1 MIESQVVKILNL
13 ESRTG
18 TIELYKNKKSLRFF
32 NLMRML
38 MKQHNFSMFFYL
50 VLRLIFPL
58 QILVELLSLPFE
70 TSDTIT
76 KLSTFF
82 GYGLLVDSNITDKST
97 FTGFSTGVYIFAGVY
112 ILLIIY
118 LWFCTKETKFLLPV
132 RILAMLNFFLAD
144 LIFIPIVGITLRVIK
159 CDGNSVHAF
168 LGEACFS
175 SGTHLT
181 FLLISFVALVFFS
194 TIVFIFNYYMNEIG
208 SIGDSTAPARV
219 NCNYELMAN
228 VLKFIFFVLTYV
240 VKFLNFSDDT
250 RKTMFLIVK
259 FILLV
264 FSIFMLVYINQRVHY
279 FEPIYNLVTKTGW
292 SFILWSTII
301 SIVKQVC
308 DLYDTTIFHLFGW
321 ITLYVIVSK
330 KEIQN
335 EQELLNDLNIFNL
348 PSLKSLVTV
357 NEKILN
363 YCTTNKN
370 YKLSE
375 KGTST
380 TLAKNFDEVLE
391 REEELNINH
400 KKFIYDVHV
409 ANKFRNK
416 VDMSLLSLVNVTYE
430 FYLHMR
436 KTKSDLNEENV
447 FLHTCY
453 FLIKYLKNICYCSY
467 LCTKVKITSH
477 KNKFLHFQLTEYIK
491 DKLIFKM
498 NKISPT
504 ESIKQIQISTLL
516 AYEYY
521 LNLFFSKLHEE
532 VNKQVSYFSIFKKE
546 MLSNGDKGGDS
557 GISLASNFKAENFLG
572 MGEEIMSIKE
582 EIESAYKQILL
593 IYPTHEIKLQFFS
606 YLNLVMDDEETIRNE
621 EKIFSDKHMDYIN
634 DKGPIYKSLFNPN
647 SCIVIVDGFINL
659 GALFYTTPNFTRLF
673 GLENSQILNMT
684 IHDLVPTAIEQFHY
698 EVVMNGIKYSNL
710 STIFKK
716 QRTLYIR
723 GPYGQIAQGV
733 VYIRNVP
740 DLSNGMIYMVSVIK
754 VEETHTACAGALDEN
769 FIINGFT
776 NMMIFDIDP
785 HTFTLVHIAY
795 YIPNIFLYIKFNK
808 KLGYHFDDLNEEHMG
823 VFHRLMPDKGSKRQL
838 LDNKIEKLLKKIKAD
853 GTLKLMAEDEDLIA
867 LTQNVEAQSE
877 ASYTIVYKT
886 VTKSFVNNKY
896 KYFTMDINKLDVN
909 MKFDTSVA
917 SSVNNSANNKQLT
930 TPIMAQEDVN
940 EIKGSEFFAKNLNNE
955 SSHLASVFSA
965 NSATSNNSSIVVM
978 SMKERLY
985 NLTLSKKRL
994 VREQGEIQQIKLMK
1008 IICLFFTLITIILS
1022 IVSSQIIEDNFY
1034 SINQFTV
1041 DNLLLNKTKIFM
1053 TCIYAYA
1060 LNINDKKYP
1069 LYNDK
1074 TSLTKGVLEYVKYVH
1089 KNTEAAIT
1097 FSEDLRMQL
1106 EEKRKVYLTISN
1118 GEFTLNTMAFINL
1131 ILSNTLKYTSDLNN
1145 AAEYA
1150 MNQILWNDL
1159 IRLTIQYVNDDTITG
1174 FSMDYQSEK
1183 FQYTSYFVTNNI
1195 LFIINIVVI
1204 IVIIILFLFLSYT
1217 ILQYEKK
1224 LLILAKNFKT
1234 PLFIKYLTNLLDIN
1248 KNYNSANNNGE
1259 NNQEE
1264 EGEEK
1269 KEKEKD
1275 KKKGKKNKDDDK
1287 KEEGEKKMK
1296 GKRRQDDPKKKNND
1310 MNFERITNSFTRNC
1324 LATVFKIMVVL
1335 ILSLFYYVV
1344 TIVLINGNVTTTLNF
1359 LQLKNNLELYF
1370 QTNFRNFFNIKNKL
1384 NKLEEEGVNSVV
1396 FDKPAIY
1403 SLGNLLFEVKSYFP
1417 SDNANIVALDTL
1429 FTGNVCSL
1437 MPDLKDCSTYQNA
1450 ILTRGLDQAIVQT
1463 NLLLSNFIEEAPN
1476 IRKVNNTLVAVY
1488 DPTSFFPQY
1497 EQFITSHLYFSY
1509 KTYTDNIMA
1518 LKEVFIS
1525 SLLSNLYMLLYCFLG
1540 LWTISFVLLLYIIN
1554 KMRKLFFSLIIFF
1567 NIIPSKHML
1576 DDVELT
1582 NDIIKL
1588 KNKL

>member
-1 MIESQVVKILNL
+1 MIESQVIKILNL

-32 NLMRML
+32 SLMRMI

-50 VLRLIFPL
+50 VLRMIFPL
-58 QILVELLSLPFE
+58 QILIELLSLPLE

-82 GYGLLVDSNITDKST
+82 GYGLLVDTNITDKST
-97 FTGFSTGVYIFAGVY
+97 FTGFSTAVYIFVGVY
-112 ILLIIY
+112 ILLLIY
-118 LWFCTKETKFLLPV
+118 LLFCTKDTKFVLPI
-132 RILAMLNFFLAD
+132 RILAMLNFALAD
-144 LIFIPIVGITLRVIK
+144 LLFIPIVGVTMRVLK
-159 CDGNSVHAF
+159 CDSNSNHAF

-175 SGTHLT
+175 SGTHIT

-194 TIVFIFNYYMNEIG
+194 TIMFIFTYYMNEIG

-219 NCNYELMAN
+219 NCNYELIAN
-228 VLKFIFFVLTYV
+228 ILKFVFFVLMNL
-240 VKFLNFSDDT
+240 VKFLDFTDDT
-250 RKTMFLIVK
+250 RKTMFLLIKVV
-259 FILLV
+259 LLI
-264 FSIFMLVYINQRVHY
+264 FSIFMLVYINQRLYY
-279 FEPIYNLVTKTGW
+279 FEPVYNLVTRAGW
-292 SFILWSTII
+292 SFILWSSII
-301 SIVKQVC
+301 AIIKQLC

-321 ITLYVIVSK
+321 ITIYVIIYK
-330 KEIQN
+330 TELQKESD
-335 EQELLNDLNIFNL
+335 LLNDLNIFNL
-348 PSLKSLVTV
+348 PSLKGLVSV
-357 NEKILN
+357 NEKILS

-370 YKLSE
+370 YKLSD
-375 KGTST
+375 KGTSQ
-380 TLAKNFDEVLE
+380 TLANSFDEVLE
-391 REEELNINH
+391 REEELNVNH

-409 ANKFRNK
+409 QNKFKNK
-416 VDMSLLSLVNVTYE
+416 TDMSLLSLVNVTYE
-430 FYLHMR
+430 YYLHMR

-498 NKISPT
+498 NKISST
-504 ESIKQIQISTLL
+504 ESIKQIQIGTLL

-532 VNKQVSYFSIFKKE
+532 ISKQCSYFSIFKKE
-546 MLSNGDKGGDS
+546 MLSKDDKGGDS
-557 GISLASNFKAENFLG
+557 GINLASNFKAENFLG
-572 MGEEIMSIKE
+572 MGEDIMNIKD

-593 IYPTHEIKLQFFS
+593 IYPTHEIKVQFFS
-606 YLNLVMDDEETIRNE
+606 YLNLVMDDEERIRNE
-621 EKIFSDKHMDYIN
+621 EKIFSEKLMDYIN
-634 DKGPIYKSLFNPN
+634 EKGPIYKSLFNPN
-647 SCIVIVDGFINL
+647 SCIIIVDGFINL
-659 GALFYTTPNFTRLF
+659 GALLYTTPNFTRLF

-716 QRTLYIR
+716 QRILFIR
-723 GPYGQIAQGV
+723 GPYGQLAQGV
-733 VYIRNVP
+733 VYIRSVP

-754 VEETHTACAGALDEN
+754 VEETHTTCCAALDDN

-795 YIPNIFLYIKFNK
+795 YIPNIFLFIKYNK
-808 KLGYHFDDLNEEHMG
+808 LLGYHFDDTNEEHMA
-823 VFHRLMPDKGSKRQL
+823 VFYRLMPDKGTKRQL
-838 LDNKIEKLLKKIKAD
+838 LDNKIEKLFKKIKAE
-853 GTLKLMAEDEDLIA
+853 GSLRLLAEDEDIVA

-877 ASYTIVYKT
+877 ASYTIVYKV
-886 VTKSFVNNKY
+886 VTKSFVNNTY
-896 KYFTMDINKLDVN
+896 KYHTMSINKLDVN

-917 SSVNNSANNKQLT
+917 SSVNNSNNKVQLT
-930 TPIMAQEDVN
+930 TPIIAQEDVN
-940 EIKGSEFFAKNLNNE
+940 EIKGSEFFARNLNNE
-955 SSHLASVFSA
+955 SSHLASVFSGG
-965 NSATSNNSSIVVM
+965 SATSNNSSQVQM

-994 VREQGEIQQIKLMK
+994 VREQGEIQQIKMMK
-1008 IICLFFTLITIILS
+1008 IICLFFTLITITLS
-1022 IVSSQIIEDNFY
+1022 IVSSRIIEDNFY

-1060 LNINDKKYP
+1060 LNINDKKYA

-1074 TSLTKGVLEYVKYVH
+1074 SALTKGVLEYVNYIH
-1089 KNTEAAIT
+1089 YNTESSIGFA
-1097 FSEDLRMQL
+1097 EDLRLQL
-1106 EEKRKVYLTISN
+1106 EDKKKVYLTISN
-1118 GEFTLNTMAFINL
+1118 GEFILNTMAFIDL
-1131 ILSNTLKYTSDLNN
+1131 ILSNTLKYTAELNN
-1145 AAEYA
+1145 AAGYA
-1150 MNQILWNDL
+1150 INQILWGDL
-1159 IRLTIQYVNDDTITG
+1159 IRLTTQYINDDSITG
-1174 FSMDYQSEK
+1174 YTMDYQSEK
-1183 FQYTSYFVTNNI
+1183 FQYTSYFVTNNV
-1195 LFIINIVVI
+1195 LFIINIAVI
-1204 IVIIILFLFLSYT
+1204 IVIIILFLFLSYK

-1224 LLILAKNFKT
+1224 LLLLAKNFKT
-1234 PLFIKYLTNLLDIN
+1234 PLFIKYLTNLIDIN
-1248 KNYNSANNNGE
+1248 RNYNSANKE
-1259 NNQEE
+1259 DLDKSQEGD
-1264 EGEEK
+1264 GEEVK

-1275 KKKGKKNKDDDK
+1275 KKKGKKNEQKH
-1287 KEEGEKKMK
+1287 EEGEKRLK
-1296 GKRRQDDPKKKNND
+1296 GKRRQEDPKKKKND
-1310 MNFERITNSFTRNC
+1310 MNFERIKSSFTRNC
-1324 LATVFKIMVVL
+1324 LTTVFKIMIVL

-1344 TIVLINGNVTTTLNF
+1344 TIVLINGNVTTTLEF
-1359 LQLKNNLELYF
+1359 LQLKNNLEMYF

-1384 NKLEEEGVNSVV
+1384 NQLEQPGTDTVAFE
-1396 FDKPAIY
+1396 KPSIY

-1417 SDNANIVALDTL
+1417 SDNANIINLDTL
-1429 FTGNVCSL
+1429 FTGNVCSI
-1437 MPDLKDCSTYQNA
+1437 MPELQDCTIYQNA

-1463 NLLLSNFIEEAPN
+1463 NLLLSNFIEEASN
-1476 IRKVNNTLVAVY
+1476 IRKVNNTLVGVY
-1488 DPTSFFPQY
+1488 EPTAFFPQY
-1497 EQFITSHLYFSY
+1497 EQFITIHLYYSY
-1509 KTYTDNIMA
+1509 KLYTDNIME
-1518 LKEVFIS
+1518 LKSIFIS

-1567 NIIPSKHML
+1567 NIIPSKHIL
-1576 DDVELT
+1576 EDVELT